1 MTTELEPAAPPPRD
15 DSDAVVEAALPNGP
29 VDGPAVMLD
38 EADALVVDA
47 EPLGTPAEP
56 LELTVGRGVI
66 VEVARLAALEVPE
79 VLRVARRGPPWRAAL
94 AGPPIMVRVRK
105 DGIELELR
113 IVARP
118 GADLARMGRQ
128 VRDAV
133 GLAVER
139 LLGQAVR
146 SVTVLVDGVG
156 G

>member
-1 MTTELEPAAPPPRD
+1 VTTGTDSTAPPDPGR
-15 DSDAVVEAALPNGP
+15 
-29 VDGPAVMLD
+29 D
-38 EADALVVDA
+38 EALDDALVVDA
-47 EPLGTPAEP
+47 QPIGPPSEP

-94 AGPPIMVRVRK
+94 AGAPIAVRVRK

-113 IVARP
+113 VIARP
-118 GADLARMGRQ
+118 GADLVAMGRQ
-128 VRDAV
+128 VRNAV
-133 GLAVER
+133 GLAVEK
-139 LLGQAVR
+139 LLGQTVR